1 MINLSRLEKILDKDK
16 INNIKNTNVLV
27 LGIGGVG
34 GYATEALVRSGINNI
49 IIIDN
54 DVIEDSNLNRQLVAL
69 NSTIGLKKVDVMK
82 KRILDINP
90 SCNVIILDIFV
101 NIDNIDEI
109 FKYKIDYV
117 IDAIDTITTKKLVI
131 KECLKRKIKFISSM
145 GAGNRFNPTKLEI
158 IDIRKTSYDP
168 IAKIIRKMVNDEHI
182 KDKIPVVCSTEK
194 PIKIGDSTPGS
205 NSFVPS
211 TAGLLCA
218 SYVIN
223 DIIKK

>member
-1 MINLSRLEKILDKDK
+1 MINLSRLEKIVSKDNISK
-16 INNIKNTNVLV
+16 IKDTTVLI

-34 GYATEALVRSGINNI
+34 GHAVEAIARTGINTI

-54 DVIEDSNLNRQLVAL
+54 DIVEPSNLNRQLVAL
-69 NSTIGLKKVDVMK
+69 NSTIGMKKVDVMK

-90 SCNVIILDIFV
+90 DCNVTSLDLFIDKNNIEQIFQ
-101 NIDNIDEI
+101 
-109 FKYKIDYV
+109 YKIDYV

-131 KECLKRKIKFISSM
+131 KECLNRKIKFISSM
-145 GAGNRFNPTKLEI
+145 GTGNRFDPSKLEI

-168 IAKIIRKMVNDEHI
+168 IAKIIRKMVKDERI
-182 KDKIPVVCSTEK
+182 KDKIKVVCSREI
-194 PIKIGDSTPGS
+194 PIKISDYTPGS